1 MKKLVSI
8 VLALL
13 MVAMVII
20 GCTSAPEAP
29 AESEKPAESEAP
41 AESTEPEESTGPEV
55 EGADDLT
62 PAKEGMKFGLV
73 VKNLSNPYFVTLAD
87 GAKKAAEDI
96 GITLDVQAT
105 TDDTQIN
112 EQINILDT
120 MVTQKYDAILCIPLN
135 NVSVV
140 PWLKRANDAGVP
152 VINLDTAFD
161 EDEMK
166 AQGASVVCKIFTD
179 NISAGE
185 AAAKAIVEALG
196 GEGKVAML
204 EGTSGA
210 TTAEDRKTG
219 FHNVMDK
226 EEGIEV
232 VASIEAKYNRN
243 EAYTVMTNILTAN
256 PDVQAVFAA
265 NDEMALG
272 AIAAIKEAGKIDQIK
287 VVGVNYGAEIQ
298 EAMKAGEALGSVNQ
312 DPAWIGYQGV
322 VCANNYLKGQELEYI
337 YQSESVMMF
346 E

>member
-1 MKKLVSI
+1 MKKLVAI

-13 MVAMVII
+13 MLAIVVV
-20 GCTSAPEAP
+20 GCQTGEPAKTDNPAKSEQPADSKDP
-29 AESEKPAESEAP
+29 AESK
-41 AESTEPEESTGPEV
+41 GPDIQ
-55 EGADDLT
+55 GGDDVT

-87 GAKKAAEDI
+87 GAKEAANKL
-96 GITLDVQAT
+96 GIDLDVQAT

-140 PWLKRANDAGVP
+140 PWVVRANKAGVP

-185 AAAKAIVEALG
+185 EAAKAIVKALDG
-196 GEGKVAML
+196 KGKVAML

-219 FHNVMDK
+219 FNNVMSK
-226 EEGIEV
+226 ESGIEV
-232 VASIEAKYNRN
+232 VASMEAKYNRN
-243 EAYTVMTNILTAN
+243 EAYTVMTNILSAN
-256 PDVQAVFAA
+256 PDLNAVFAA

-272 AIAAIKEAGKIDQIK
+272 AIAAIKEQGKIDQIK
-287 VVGVNYGAEIQ
+287 VVGVNYGEEIQ
-298 EAMKAGEALGSVNQ
+298 QAMKAGEALGSVNQ

-322 VCANNYLKGQELEYI
+322 ICANNYLKGQDLEYI
-337 YQSESVMMF
+337 YQSESVMMY